1 MRIEKPNLSS
11 LKSINK
17 DKSKIAVFA
26 ISFFDSSNSKQ
37 NENKLKPIIKQIDE
51 TGPCENF
58 LKEND
63 LILEINKKKIKNV
76 KDFFNV
82 QKKLKPNEIVIIR
95 VKRRNQELNRAI
107 RTISLYEWEKPRQKH
122 TIRLG
127 IFFDPEEQKKNLRV
141 IAVQKKFISDKI
153 IQPEDIILEINNIQV
168 ENREQLD
175 CELKKVTWGKKIKIK
190 INRKNKILVKEVK
203 TTSFEDYKKR
213 LKLRSIEK
221 IKF

>member
-1 MRIEKPNLSS
+1 VRIEKPNLSS

-58 LKEND
+58 LKVDD

-168 ENREQLD
+168 EN
-175 CELKKVTWGKKIKIK
+175 
-190 INRKNKILVKEVK
+190 
-203 TTSFEDYKKR
+203 
-213 LKLRSIEK
+213 
-221 IKF
+221 

>member
-63 LILEINKKKIKNV
+63 LILEIKPKDTSTFKTELIKY
-76 KDFFNV
+76 
-82 QKKLKPNEIVIIR
+82 LKT
-95 VKRRNQELNRAI
+95 L
-107 RTISLYEWEKPRQKH
+107 
-122 TIRLG
+122 
-127 IFFDPEEQKKNLRV
+127 
-141 IAVQKKFISDKI
+141 
-153 IQPEDIILEINNIQV
+153 
-168 ENREQLD
+168 
-175 CELKKVTWGKKIKIK
+175 
-190 INRKNKILVKEVK
+190 NKI
-203 TTSFEDYKKR
+203 
-213 LKLRSIEK
+213 
-221 IKF
+221 